1 MKNIID
7 TTIEFETGYNLIN
20 AGTDNTWHIKWNQR
34 DEFPS
39 LQWNDTNT
47 NVAFFD
53 ANIDKTTVGELS
65 SSIVYTFHT
74 VTHDDMAAFDFRS
87 SDTNGVDVSNACMIY
102 QVFESS
108 NTFRY
113 FVIQYLIH
121 DQSSIRF
128 QFREVVP
135 ERAQQQETIASD
147 LARLQESA
155 LVNNNNTSRL
165 YARLRRNATDIVTMS
180 QWYADNIK
188 STNKLK
194 RNAHTYSVAI
204 DKLDAVARGITG
216 TVDTHTSAID
226 KLDAVARGITGTV
239 DTHTGAIDK
248 LDAVARGITG
258 TVDAHISAIDK
269 LNKRIY
275 SIADNDTNF
284 AKLQQDLNKNNTLV
298 HNLQENTSTINT
310 VIDQLKSLLPII
322 LLLLSLLT
330 VGNSIKIVKLTN
342 TRIKSR

>member
-226 KLDAVARGITGTV
+226 KL
-239 DTHTGAIDK
+239 
-248 LDAVARGITG
+248 
-258 TVDAHISAIDK
+258 
-269 LNKRIY
+269 NKRIY

-342 TRIKSR
+342 TRIKSW